1 MSILIL
7 IAPVI
12 LCVVGVVI
20 YLFVSKGDEKS
31 GVKKT
36 SKEISPP
43 TIKTSEPKNIPLRI
57 KKSVAQQPSSPS
69 SSRSRSSPT
78 QINQPTKDPLDSDEE
93 LLKKFFNDK
102 FINDVIK
109 KYEPLNA
116 DANENEIKIY
126 NDLLQILRSI
136 DSDKNNQMTGGRL
149 FDMFNIFKSEDK
161 NKTDR
166 NQFFEEIQKLT
177 KYLTEYLNKNRN
189 RLDIEK
195 LKKVVTDLQSLKNF
209 NMQPPTPA
217 PAPAPAPAASATKT
231 KAAEEAEKA
240 AEARKAE
247 ARKAEA
253 RKAVIAA
260 ETAAEKAEAKAAEE
274 AQAAQAAQEAQA
286 AQAAQEA
293 EEARKAVAAE
303 EAQSKETYALYHP
316 IGKPKDAAD
325 RILLHTRCSVP
336 ENLYHSNQN
345 SA

>member
-43 TIKTSEPKNIPLRI
+43 TIKTSETKNIPLRI

-217 PAPAPAPAASATKT
+217 PAPAPAAS
-231 KAAEEAEKA
+231 A